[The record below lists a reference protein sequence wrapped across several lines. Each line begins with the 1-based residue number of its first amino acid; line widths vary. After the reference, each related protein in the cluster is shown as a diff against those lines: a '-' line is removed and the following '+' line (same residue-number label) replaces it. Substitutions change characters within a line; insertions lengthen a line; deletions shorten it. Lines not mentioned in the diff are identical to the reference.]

1 MDLQTQKIE
10 LAKML
15 LETEDV
21 SLLNEIKNLFV
32 KRERDFWD
40 ELPKQVKDGIY
51 RGLNQAK
58 EGLVTPHEEVMKK
71 HEKYL

>member
-10 LAKML
+10 LAKLL

-21 SLLNEIKNLFV
+21 SLLNEIKYLFI
-32 KRERDFWD
+32 KRESDFWD
-40 ELPKQVKDGIY
+40 ELPQQVRDGIN

-71 HEKYL
+71 YVKYL